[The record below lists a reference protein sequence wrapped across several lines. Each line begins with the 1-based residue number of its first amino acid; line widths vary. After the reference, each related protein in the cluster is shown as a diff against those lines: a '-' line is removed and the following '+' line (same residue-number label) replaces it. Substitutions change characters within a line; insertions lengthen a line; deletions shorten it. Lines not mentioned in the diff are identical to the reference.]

1 MLSSTINDQTR
12 CWSAIQDV
20 DSIGH
25 PDVDSVAVGLILS
38 SRTSYLVE
46 QLVLEFIMSEI
57 GSGLLCWIY
66 DMTDSQTG
74 AANHAVCLLYKTA
87 GDSTP
92 NENWSAMR
100 YWLSLFCYL
109 PYFLTLL
116 TAIPSSLAFFSKL
129 APIGHGLPFK
139 TLISEQRLACSS
151 KFVEPLMVW
160 LIPA

>member
-12 CWSAIQDV
+12 CSKCDWRRWQHRPSRCRFGCCDA
-20 DSIGH
+20 
-25 PDVDSVAVGLILS
+25 GLILS
-38 SRTSYLVE
+38 TTTSYLVE
-46 QLVLEFIMSEI
+46 QLVLEFIISEI

-66 DMTDSQTG
+66 DMTDSQAG

-116 TAIPSSLAFFSKL
+116 TAILSSLAFFSKL

-139 TLISEQRLACSS
+139 TLISEQGLACSS

-160 LIPA
+160 